1 MSRPT
6 LDVHSISFADS
17 GMAIA
22 FMELPTDVRV
32 GGRVIQTRQVQLHAS
47 HPDYR
52 EAIDEILTLVRSTL
66 QSALDDFADS
76 EPFDPQVDDDEDDER
91 GMGE

>member
-6 LDVHSISFADS
+6 LDIHSVSFADS
-17 GMAIA
+17 GMAVA

-52 EAIDEILTLVRSTL
+52 QSIDEILALVRV
-66 QSALDDFADS
+66 ALRNALEDFEDS
-76 EPFDPQVDDDEDDER
+76 EPFDPEVDDDEDDER